1 MVWYGE
7 MSFFCLLWIPLFYL
21 FWISLF
27 SEDAPGLYQ
36 FLALFLGS
44 LTALA
49 TFFLGSLIKPGG
61 FGFSRWLSA
70 YIDIVSLPV
79 IIPLLTGYLAS
90 LLPFIPKG
98 GSSANFALLWLIPTA
113 VMRTAVWGVRKDPLH
128 LVLVPLL
135 WSVLAVGIPAFF
147 GLFRWLRGKPV
158 VPGIIG
164 FFLLSLTAAT
174 SYWAFF
180 SQRLYLGLL
189 FLILSLVPVSLG
201 IIRYRR
207 CGTFS

>member
-1 MVWYGE
+1 

-21 FWISLF
+21 FWISLS
-27 SEDAPGLYQ
+27 SEDTPSLYQ

-44 LTALA
+44 LSALI
-49 TFFLGSLIKPGG
+49 TFFLGSLINPGE

-70 YIDIVSLPV
+70 YIEIVSLPG
-79 IIPLLTGYLAS
+79 IIPLFTGFLVS
-90 LLPFIPKG
+90 LLPGFPKG
-98 GSSANFALLWLIPTA
+98 GGSANFALLWLIPVA

-135 WSVLAVGIPAFF
+135 WSVLAVGIPALF

-158 VPGIIG
+158 IPVITG
-164 FFLLSLTAAT
+164 FFLLSLAAAA

-180 SQRLYLGLL
+180 SQRFYLGLL
-189 FLILSLVPVSLG
+189 FLLISLVPVSIG
-201 IIRYRR
+201 IIRNLR